1 MLYDIGLRLTAAY
14 ALPVSGG
21 RHVLCIAPADLP
33 GAQRVIASQIEID
46 PQPSERIA
54 RIDFFG
60 NSVAGLVFR
69 NPHAVLD
76 IRLRARVERL
86 SPAGGLTPGADLST
100 PISALAGDLAAVRSL
115 APDSP
120 HHFLSASTRV
130 RLAPEIA
137 AWARARLSNDPASG
151 SGLTTLQAVEII
163 GGAINAE
170 MTFDAKATTVDTP
183 LEEAF
188 ANRHGVCQDFSHI
201 MIAALRGVGVPAGY
215 VSGYLR
221 TKPPPGKRRLEGAD
235 AMHAWVRAWCG
246 AAAGWIEYDPTNMVR
261 PGADHIVA
269 GYGRDYSD
277 VPPIRGVLR
286 TAGSQ
291 KTGHKVDVVPV
302 AGP

>member
-21 RHVLCIAPADLP
+21 RHVLCILPAEIA
-33 GAQRVIASQIEID
+33 GAQHVIASRIEID
-46 PQPSERIA
+46 PAPSERIA
-54 RIDFFG
+54 RTDFFG

-69 NPHAVLD
+69 KPHAVLD
-76 IRLRARVERL
+76 IRLRARIERYAAQIGDDVSVL
-86 SPAGGLTPGADLST
+86 L
-100 PISALAGDLAAVRSL
+100 SALPAQVASIRSL

-120 HHFLSASTRV
+120 HHFLSPSTRV
-130 RLAPEIA
+130 RLAPEIT
-137 AWARARLSNDPASG
+137 AWARARLHADPGFGPAM
-151 SGLTTLQAVEII
+151 TALQAVEAI
-163 GGAINAE
+163 GRALHAD

-221 TKPPPGKRRLEGAD
+221 TLPPPGKRRLEGAD

-246 AAAGWIEYDPTNMVR
+246 PAAGWIEYDPTNSVR
-261 PGADHIVA
+261 AGSDHIIA

-302 AGP
+302 TGA